1 LHSWPANL
9 LHLRRINL
17 TTELKL
23 SISKLLTR
31 SSYALLFV
39 IIAVN
44 LWMQNAPLLYIVA
57 YLLPLA
63 IFLPG
68 MITDTIRNLI
78 WMGFALLMYFAIL
91 VYKLTVPEPQPL
103 DIIEMILTV
112 VLFSAS
118 MIYARIRQT
127 NNL

>member
-1 LHSWPANL
+1 M
-9 LHLRRINL
+9 

-23 SISKLLTR
+23 SISKFLTR

-44 LWMQNAPLLYIVA
+44 LWMKSAPLLYIVA

-68 MITDTIRNLI
+68 MITDTIATAKPIQSDADRTHVVIMSNG
-78 WMGFALLMYFAIL
+78 GFAGIHSQLLDQL
-91 VYKLTVPEPQPL
+91 KLTYP
-103 DIIEMILTV
+103 
-112 VLFSAS
+112 
-118 MIYARIRQT
+118 
-127 NNL
+127 

>member
-1 LHSWPANL
+1 
-9 LHLRRINL
+9 L

-57 YLLPLA
+57 YLSPLA

-91 VYKLTVPEPQPL
+91 VYKLTVPEPQLL